1 MAKHNGLEPQPL
13 HAESNKPRRSAA
25 RKIAIGSIISI
36 LLLITGAA
44 FVAYLYYLKIEP
56 TTPNVE
62 DLLNVRHA
70 EPSIMLSANGT
81 QLATFRRSQQ
91 EIVTLDRIS
100 PYVIKAL
107 IATED
112 HRFYEHR
119 GVDFRRTA
127 GAIFYTLRGN
137 AQGGSTITQ
146 QLVRNI
152 FPEEIGRART
162 IDRKLRE
169 MITALK
175 VEQAYSKEQILETY
189 LNTVPFLYN
198 VVGIE
203 MAARTYYDKS
213 AANLNV
219 LEAAT
224 LIGMLKGTSYY
235 NPVVNPE
242 RAMKRRNVVL
252 GQMVKHGLLSQSE
265 YDAMREQPLQVKLT
279 RQPDPLGTAPHFAA
293 YARRFLIEWADSND
307 YNLYT
312 DGLIVESTIDDQLQE
327 AAAKAVE
334 RQSEVLQ
341 QIADVEWG
349 KAADHL
355 VSRTP
360 SAYASLHRKVEPFRY
375 FWNLRPDLLDAFI
388 RETPEYRK
396 AIAAGQKDT
405 AALATLK
412 ANGKFMTALRNNKTR
427 LEAGFVAV
435 DPQSGEVKA
444 WVGSRDFNVDQFDHV
459 AQAARQPGSTFKPIV
474 YGAALELGLPP
485 SRTYRDIPI
494 EIPLSDGS
502 IWRPTDMTPASGRSV
517 SMREG
522 LIRSKNIIT
531 AQVMQDAGL
540 PNIINLAHAVGVR
553 QSRLDPVPSLALG
566 TSPVTLLEMVSAY
579 STIAQIGEY
588 HKPVF
593 IKRIRDHEGNVLAE
607 FNAEAQR
614 AMTEDTAIELIDMM
628 RGVIKRGTGTMV
640 TTQFDIE
647 ADIAGKTGTTQHNT
661 DGWFILMHPNLV
673 AGAWVGF
680 NDARVTMR
688 SDYWGQGGHNA
699 ILLVG
704 DFFHD
709 TFNANLIDPDAKFPR
724 PERPSPLIVKTPK
737 TYPEVDNIDVNALPP
752 GYAVVTTNDG
762 SATLVVGPDGIVA
775 VQRHDSSATDDE
787 LGRFLNE
794 LDSKETGATASGNSA
809 AGGTRNAG
817 AEPLFTKQN
826 NH

>member
-1 MAKHNGLEPQPL
+1 MAKNDALEPQPL
-13 HAESNKPRRSAA
+13 HAGSNKPRRSAA
-25 RKIAIGSIISI
+25 RKIAIGLILGI
-36 LLLITGAA
+36 LLLMAGAA
-44 FVAYLYYLKIEP
+44 FAAYLYYLKIES
-56 TTPNVE
+56 TTPNVD
-62 DLLNVRHA
+62 DLLNIRHA
-70 EPSIMLSANGT
+70 EPSILLSANGT
-81 QLATFRRSQQ
+81 QLATFRHNQQ
-91 EIVTLDRIS
+91 EMVTLDRIS
-100 PYVIKAL
+100 PYAIKAL

-119 GVDFRRTA
+119 GVDFHRTA
-127 GAIFYTLRGN
+127 AAIFYTLRGY

-169 MITALK
+169 MITAFK

-235 NPVVNPE
+235 NPVANPG

-252 GQMVKHGLLSQSE
+252 AQMVKHGMLSQSE
-265 YDAMREQPLQVKLT
+265 YEAMREQPLQVKLT

-293 YARRFLIEWADSND
+293 YARRFLVEWADSND

-312 DGLIVESTIDDQLQE
+312 DGLSVESTIDDRLQD

-334 RQSEVLQ
+334 RQSTVLQ

-349 KAADHL
+349 QAADRL
-355 VSRTP
+355 ASRTP
-360 SAYASLHRKVEPFRY
+360 LAYASLHRKVEPFRY
-375 FWNLRPDLLDAFI
+375 FWSLRPDLLDAFI

-396 AIAAGQKDT
+396 VIAAGEKDAT
-405 AALATLK
+405 ALATLK
-412 ANGKFMTALRNNKTR
+412 ENEKFMAALRNNKTR
-427 LEAGFVAV
+427 LEAGFVAI

-474 YGAALELGLPP
+474 YGAALEQGLSPN
-485 SRTYRDIPI
+485 RTYRDIPI
-494 EIPLSDGS
+494 EIPLPDGR

-540 PNIINLAHAVGVR
+540 PNIINLAHAVGIK

-566 TSPVTLLEMVSAY
+566 TSPVTLLEMVSSY
-579 STIAQIGEY
+579 SSIAQSGEY

-607 FNAEAQR
+607 FNTEVQR
-614 AMTEDTAIELIDMM
+614 AMTEDTAVQLIDMM

-640 TTQFDIE
+640 TSQFDLE
-647 ADIAGKTGTTQHNT
+647 ADIAGKTGTTQNNT

-704 DFFHD
+704 DFFRD
-709 TFNANLIDPDAKFPR
+709 TFDANLIDTEAEFPR
-724 PERPSPLIVKTPK
+724 PERSSSLIVKTPQI
-737 TYPEVDNIDVNALPP
+737 YPEMSDTDVAALPP
-752 GYAVVTTNDG
+752 GYSTVVTSDG
-762 SATLVVGPDGIVA
+762 NATLVVGPDGIVA
-775 VQRHDSSATDDE
+775 VQRHEAAATDDDDE

-794 LDSKETGATASGNSA
+794 LNSKGAVASGNSA
-809 AGGTRNAG
+809 TGGTRNAG
-817 AEPLFTKQN
+817 TEPLFKDPN